1 MFTGVFGCRIGCRIG
16 FSGVGFLMSR
26 AKLHTIN
33 GKIDVVSC
41 RKFKE
46 TARFKPVFIQD
57 VRKLYERACMQ
68 NGVVLS
74 VRLIDTIETNPFP
87 KNGQ

>member
-1 MFTGVFGCRIGCRIG
+1 MW
-16 FSGVGFLMSR
+16 FLAESLR
-26 AKLHTIN
+26 KLHDSN
-33 GKIDVVSC
+33 Q
-41 RKFKE
+41 F
-46 TARFKPVFIQD
+46 FIQD